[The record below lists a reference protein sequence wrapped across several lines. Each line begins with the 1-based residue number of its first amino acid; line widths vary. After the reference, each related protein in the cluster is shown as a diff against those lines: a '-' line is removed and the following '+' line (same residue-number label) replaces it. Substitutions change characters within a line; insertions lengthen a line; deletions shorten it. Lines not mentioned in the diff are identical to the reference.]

1 MTFVEVKLKGSSR
14 GYIALSEVAQIE
26 PSMEEVTTKD
36 GRTLKLVSPDSLG
49 QLLGRGLVRGLT
61 EADGEIVTVPVSS
74 LDHVVDRYDEAG
86 CRWVATA
93 TTARGVRFLVDGVS
107 RCVLGLDEE
116 VYDIE
121 ELREAVARLKGGD
134 PVAEAAVAEAEEA
147 AGRLQRKAG

>member
-1 MTFVEVKLKGSSR
+1 MRSIS
-14 GYIALSEVAQIE
+14 
-26 PSMEEVTTKD
+26 
-36 GRTLKLVSPDSLG
+36 
-49 QLLGRGLVRGLT
+49 
-61 EADGEIVTVPVSS
+61 
-74 LDHVVDRYDEAG
+74 
-86 CRWVATA
+86 ATYSYCAA